1 MSNSLSPPL
10 EIRHDRIDP
19 GIREAIRRVDQIARA
34 HDTRYFLTGAMAR
47 EIVLRHVFGR
57 PAGRLTLDVDFGI
70 SVSDWNHF
78 QKLKALLVEQAGFT
92 PDPRQFQR
100 LRYNV
105 APAVIVDLIPF
116 GGVERSDRTIA
127 WPPDED
133 IVMRVAGFDDA
144 LASSMQVRI
153 DKDLI
158 IPVVSIPV
166 LLVLK
171 LFAWAD
177 RKQERRDAPDIYTLL
192 KEYGDAGNEDRLY
205 GEELSILEAEGYDVE
220 LAGARL
226 IGRDA
231 AGVISEDTRKR
242 VLEIVASDRQME
254 QLRDEIVVSSVRTD
268 PGHAGRCASL
278 VNKFREGFLEKSQI
292 RSRHSG

>member
-10 EIRHDRIDP
+10 EIRHDRIDS
-19 GIREAIRRVDQIARA
+19 GILEAIRRIDQIARV

-70 SVSDWNHF
+70 SVSGWDHF
-78 QKLKALLVEQAGFT
+78 QKLKTLLVEQAGFT

-100 LRYNV
+100 LRYK
-105 APAVIVDLIPF
+105 AASAVIADLIPF

-133 IVMRVAGFDDA
+133 IVMRVAGFDDG
-144 LASSMQVRI
+144 LASSVQVRI
-153 DKDLI
+153 DKDLV

-177 RKQERRDAPDIYTLL
+177 RKHERRDAPDQP
-192 KEYGDAGNEDRLY
+192 
-205 GEELSILEAEGYDVE
+205 
-220 LAGARL
+220 
-226 IGRDA
+226 
-231 AGVISEDTRKR
+231 
-242 VLEIVASDRQME
+242 VL
-254 QLRDEIVVSSVRTD
+254 
-268 PGHAGRCASL
+268 
-278 VNKFREGFLEKSQI
+278 
-292 RSRHSG
+292 RSREDARQIIRQSRRTGHSGFVLRAASPSQSG